1 MATTAVRGQRL
12 ANTLARMADR
22 LEGKFRNAFL
32 RSMISM
38 ADDPELKKLLKD
50 IQAGK
55 FTYGDSIDARLN
67 AVKFD
72 IAEMNEIARQAIAGS
87 AKVTKD
93 VMNLKGSF
101 DVVNDSVIDAARN
114 LSIELSTN
122 LRKSTKESLRQV
134 VEDLIS
140 GNISEAEALRRI
152 QLEVGLLPQH
162 AKAVSNYR
170 RTLINAGTPR
180 GKANQLAEQYA
191 KRLLKYRA
199 NMISRTEVARAT
211 GIGQTQFWRQMRDQD
226 ALPPQANRVWITAI
240 DERACPFCSSMNG
253 QVASIDGG
261 WETEKGYM
269 EYPQG
274 SHPHCRC
281 SSGITMRKMTKTGKE
296 GAISKVE
303 EIEWTHWVS
312 KHLGG
317 GHDQST
323 HAGGNGKINWDSL
336 YGDGIGGFM
345 PDVRE
350 ELEGYLSPQ
359 ATSSLEDWVMDSK
372 WPKKY
377 FDEIRD
383 EESPDHYDVLQSRL
397 VEAGFPDTVIITRRG
412 TPNSSGDVRNGS
424 AIEGWSGGSESGPH
438 YGMDTKVYESKVPRK
453 NIIGVGSL
461 EEGEF
466 FYINDS
472 SVVTELRK
480 HLGNS
485 HDQSTHGRKG
495 SSVSTPSE
503 SEPSSSAPL
512 VGSVRDIAFT
522 TSMENLDADE
532 FSTLEDYVDA
542 GYERINDFL
551 RGKPIDE
558 KEVPMTERDVKNM
571 DSVFQKM
578 SAELS
583 REDFVFR
590 GMSLEERKG
599 KMGDSWVAK
608 LKVGDVLE
616 DKGFV
621 STSQER
627 TTAETFAKNGT
638 FTSVIFRITL
648 PKGTRAMAGNTN
660 EEEIIL
666 QRGSK
671 MKVVKV
677 TQIDVPSESGDK
689 PNLGGYEVEVE
700 IVP

>member
-101 DVVNDSVIDAARN
+101 DVVNDAVIDAARN

-122 LRKSTKESLRQV
+122 LRKSTKESLRQI
-134 VEDLIS
+134 VEDLIG

-170 RTLINAGTPR
+170 RTLINSGTPR

-211 GIGQTQFWRQMRDQD
+211 GVGQTQFWRQMRDQD

-296 GAISKVE
+296 GAIGKVE

-336 YGDGIGGFM
+336 YGDGIGGYM

-350 ELEGYLSPQ
+350 ELEGYLSQ
-359 ATSSLEDWVMDSK
+359 GATSSLEDWVMDSK

-377 FDEIRD
+377 FKEIRD
-383 EESPDHYDVLQSRL
+383 EENPDHYDVLQSRL
-397 VEAGFPDTVIITRRG
+397 VEAGFPDTVTITRRG
-412 TPNSSGDVRNGS
+412 TPNAQGDVRNGS
-424 AIEGWSGGSESGPH
+424 AIEGWSGGSESGAH

-466 FYINDS
+466 FYINDG
-472 SVVTELRK
+472 SVTTVLKK
-480 HLGNS
+480 HLQGK
-485 HDQSTHGRKG
+485 HDQASHASKKRST
-495 SSVSTPSE
+495 SVSSE
-503 SEPSSSAPL
+503 EETFGDESQVFAGSARIQKSLSAEEIEAVSDYTARGYVEINNRLRSTKSSEELTGAQRFSR
-512 VGSVRDIAFT
+512 SV
-522 TSMENLDADE
+522 
-532 FSTLEDYVDA
+532 
-542 GYERINDFL
+542 
-551 RGKPIDE
+551 IDE
-558 KEVPMTERDVKNM
+558 KIAVLDG
-571 DSVFQKM
+571 VFQK
-578 SAELS
+578 SAVASKRDMFLH
-583 REDFVFR
+583 R
-590 GMSLEERKG
+590 GMTLLVKKKEFSK
-599 KMGDSWVAK
+599 SWVAQ
-608 LKVGDVLE
+608 LKTGDVLE
-616 DKGFV
+616 DKAFV
-621 STSQER
+621 SSSSEKGTAQSFATS
-627 TTAETFAKNGT
+627 GT
-638 FTSVIFRITL
+638 SLGVIFTIRV
-648 PKGTRAMAGNTN
+648 PKGTKVMAGLDS
-660 EEEIIL
+660 EDELIL
-666 QRGSK
+666 NRGTK
-671 MKVVKV
+671 TRVVSV
-677 TQIDVPSESGDK
+677 TQIARDSTDQRHS
-689 PNLGGYEVEVE
+689 VEVE
-700 IVP
+700 LEVVP